1 MYPILLRVGPVTIYS
16 FGLAIALA
24 FLAAMLVVRF
34 EVRRRGF
41 HPDLSY
47 DIVLW
52 ALVGGI
58 IGSRIIYV
66 VGHWNYY
73 TDDPIKILLIQSGG
87 LVWYGGLL
95 GGAAAV
101 ILFLKKKNLPLATFA
116 DIVAPALPLGAA
128 VGRIGCFL
136 NGCCY
141 GKPTSLPWAVDFL
154 GAQRH
159 PTQIYEFFMN
169 LAIFGIVW
177 SVRKRMGKPGT
188 LFWLYLA
195 LYSLAR
201 FSVEFVRV
209 TIPVWIG
216 LSGSQL
222 LSILLFI
229 AAISMLLLIRAAKD

>member
-1 MYPILLRVGPVTIYS
+1 MYPVLLRVGPIAIYS

-24 FLAAMLVVRF
+24 FLAAMLVVRA

-41 HPDLSY
+41 HSDLSY

-58 IGSRIIYV
+58 LGSRLFYI
-66 VGHWNYY
+66 VGHWDYY
-73 TDDPIKILLIQSGG
+73 VSDPLQILLIQSGG

-101 ILFLKKKNLPLATFA
+101 ALFLRRRKLPLATFA
-116 DIVAPALPLGAA
+116 DVVAPALPLGAA
-128 VGRIGCFL
+128 IGRIGCFL

-141 GKPTSLPWAVDFL
+141 GKPTSLPWSISYL
-154 GAQRH
+154 GAERH
-159 PTQIYEFFMN
+159 PTQIYEFIMN
-169 LAIFGIVW
+169 LVIFGIIF
-177 SVRKRMGKPGT
+177 SARKRMKKPGS
-188 LFWLYLA
+188 LFLFYLI
-195 LYSLAR
+195 LYSIAR

-209 TIPVWIG
+209 TVPAWMG

-222 LSILLFI
+222 ISVVLFVAATSIFFFTQ
-229 AAISMLLLIRAAKD
+229 RAKD